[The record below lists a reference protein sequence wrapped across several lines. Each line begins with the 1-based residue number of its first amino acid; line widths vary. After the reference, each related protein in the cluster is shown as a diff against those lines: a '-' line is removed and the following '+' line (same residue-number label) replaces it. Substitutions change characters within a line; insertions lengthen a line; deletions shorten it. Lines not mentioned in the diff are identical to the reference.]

1 MIAYIKYKQ
10 SFNMTIIEIYSHM
23 NFNFLS
29 QNNFIYMI
37 VL

>member
-1 MIAYIKYKQ
+1 MTIIKRKRSIYA
-10 SFNMTIIEIYSHM
+10 IIEIYSHM

>member
-1 MIAYIKYKQ
+1 MNAYIL
-10 SFNMTIIEIYSHM
+10 TIIEIYSHM

-29 QNNFIYMI
+29 QNNFIYII